1 MWMNIG
7 PLRKLKIKPVRRV
20 RFGLGW
26 MLLALSSLVAC
37 GRSVPLVTPTPTSL
51 PLADELVFY
60 NWPQDMP
67 ESVLEAFTAEY
78 GVTVTYRTYDSMEEA
93 LERIRAGEIF
103 DVANLD
109 SRFIPALIAEGRLAE
124 IDHAQVPGLKNISAN
139 FRELVYDPGNRYTIP
154 YNWGTTG
161 LIVRGDLV
169 KTPVTHWADLWDPVY
184 AGHTAIWEGEPR
196 EVLGLTLKSLGY
208 SANSEDPVE
217 LEAALARLLVLK
229 PDVHLLDSDPDGL
242 AALLEKG
249 DVIVSMGYAGDV
261 VEARQLTA
269 HIDYILP
276 EEGAL
281 LWNES
286 FVIPANSPRQA
297 TARLFLDFI
306 LRPEIAAQI
315 ANENY
320 YATPNEAAYP
330 FIDPAILNDPVI
342 FPSNRDL
349 AKAELILPLSQA
361 GQRLHN
367 EIWERFLGTP

>member
-1 MWMNIG
+1 
-7 PLRKLKIKPVRRV
+7 
-20 RFGLGW
+20 
-26 MLLALSSLVAC
+26 MLWAISSLVAC
-37 GRSVPLVTPTPTSL
+37 GRSVPLMTPTPTAL

-60 NWPQDMP
+60 NWPDDMP
-67 ESVLEAFTAEY
+67 ESVLAAFTSEY
-78 GVTVTYRTYDSMEEA
+78 GINVTYRMFDSMEEA
-93 LERIRAGEIF
+93 TERIRAGEIY
-103 DVANLD
+103 DVVNLD
-109 SRFIPALIAEGRLAE
+109 SRFIPMLIAEGRLAE
-124 IDHAQVPGLKNISAN
+124 IDDSKMAGLKNISPN
-139 FRELVYDPGNRYTIP
+139 FRDLVYDPGNRYTIP

-161 LIVRGDLV
+161 LIVRTDRV
-169 KTPVTHWADLWDPVY
+169 KTPVTRWADLWDPAY
-184 AGHTAIWEGEPR
+184 AGQTAIWEGEPR

-208 SANSEDPVE
+208 SANSADPVE

-229 PDVHLLDSDPDGL
+229 PDVHLLEADPDGL

-249 DVIVSMGYAGDV
+249 EVIVSMGYAGDV
-261 VEARQLTA
+261 FEARQLTP
-269 HIDYILP
+269 HIAYVLP

-286 FVIPANSPRQA
+286 FVIPANSPNQA
-297 TARLFLDFI
+297 AARLFLEFI

-330 FIDPAILNDPVI
+330 FIDPAILNDPMI
-342 FPSNRDL
+342 FPSNADL

-361 GQRLHN
+361 GQNLHN